1 MRRRQFIALLG
12 SGAVAWPC
20 AIVAQPPDQ
29 VRRVGVVLQGGSY
42 YAGVDGLREGLK
54 EAGLEEGQRLA
65 LLVRDAKGDLAAVEA
80 AARVLERD
88 DGVDLIVVFATSVA
102 LAARRSTEN
111 VPIVFVIGSDP
122 AALGLIETL
131 PRPGGRLTGL
141 HNIGTD
147 LTPKRLELLRELVP
161 TVRRVITF
169 YDPENRSAT
178 WSLSLSR
185 DAARRLS
192 IEFIERPVASAD
204 EIRERLHALR
214 AEDADAYFFV
224 SDAMVNSQSELIL
237 NRANMLRM
245 PVVAYELEVVR
256 RGALVG
262 YGFSYWDLGRRAA
275 GYVRRILAGSRASDL
290 PVEAVSVPSLV
301 INLKAAKSLGITI
314 PSTLL
319 ARADEVIE

>member
-1 MRRRQFIALLG
+1 
-12 SGAVAWPC
+12 
-20 AIVAQPPDQ
+20 
-29 VRRVGVVLQGGSY
+29 
-42 YAGVDGLREGLK
+42 
-54 EAGLEEGQRLA
+54 
-65 LLVRDAKGDLAAVEA
+65 
-80 AARVLERD
+80 
-88 DGVDLIVVFATSVA
+88 
-102 LAARRSTEN
+102 
-111 VPIVFVIGSDP
+111 VPIVFVSGSDP
-122 AALGLIETL
+122 VALGLIETL

-141 HNIGTD
+141 HNVGTD
-147 LTPKRLELLRELVP
+147 LMPKRLELLRELVP

-185 DAARRLS
+185 DAARRLG

-224 SDAMVNSQSELIL
+224 SDAMVNSKSELIL
-237 NRANMLRM
+237 NRANILRM
-245 PVVAYELEVVR
+245 PVVAYELDLVR

-275 GYVRRILAGSRASDL
+275 GYVSRILAGARASDL
-290 PVEAVSVPSLV
+290 PVEAVSVPALV
-301 INLKAAKSLGITI
+301 VNLKVARALGLTI
-314 PSTLL
+314 PPTLL